1 MKVFTENKKAGY
13 NYDISEKF
21 EAGIVLNGQ
30 EAKSIKTR
38 GLSLT
43 GSYVIVKPDG
53 VFWIGTK
60 IPAYQPANAGADF
73 HEERTRKLL
82 LRKFEIKRL
91 NGIASQKG
99 LTFIPL
105 RLYTKERYEGSGKIK
120 LEFGVGRGKKKFDKR
135 DSIKKREVERE
146 IDRGFKKFG

>member
-1 MKVFTENKKAGY
+1 MKVFTENRKAGY
-13 NYDISEKF
+13 NYDIAEKF

-38 GLSLT
+38 GLSLA

-91 NGIASQKG
+91 NGIASQKA
-99 LTFIPL
+99 
-105 RLYTKERYEGSGKIK
+105 
-120 LEFGVGRGKKKFDKR
+120 
-135 DSIKKREVERE
+135 
-146 IDRGFKKFG
+146 